1 MSQVSD
7 VLRIRADVSELAHV
21 RQFIRDRSRLAGAN
35 RQTTDDMVQA
45 VDELVTNSIVHG
57 YKGGQ
62 GAIEVEVDIRDPSL
76 IVRLRDRARAF
87 DPTSVAPKDTSVPL
101 SERPAGGMGIH
112 LSREMTDEMTYQRI
126 DGQNETTLVKKF
138 SSEGDGPC

>member
-57 YKGGQ
+57 YKGDQ
-62 GAIEVEVDIRDPSL
+62 GAIEVEVDIRDQSL
-76 IVRLRDRARAF
+76 IVRLRDQGAGLRPNVGSAQGHKHSAE
-87 DPTSVAPKDTSVPL
+87 PATGGWHGNP
-101 SERPAGGMGIH
+101 SEPRDD
-112 LSREMTDEMTYQRI
+112 R
-126 DGQNETTLVKKF
+126 
-138 SSEGDGPC
+138 